1 MIEQVNGF
9 ITPMKEW
16 DAVGKNDGK
25 ITGTENGTKSVFQ
38 SVLEDT
44 VQNVYDT
51 QKDVEQKQY
60 LLATGQLEDA
70 HSLPIAQA
78 KAELSLE
85 VMISLRNKAMEA
97 YNEILKMSQR
107 VRDKRPDQ
115 MASNVVALEIPVCRD
130 GFLHH
135 FLFKHGDTRHQPD
148 LLLI

>member
-9 ITPMKEW
+9 ITPMKGW
-16 DAVGKNDGK
+16 DAVEKNDKK

-44 VQNVYDT
+44 IQNVYDT

-70 HSLPIAQA
+70 HSLLIAQA

-97 YNEILKMSQR
+97 YNEILKMS
-107 VRDKRPDQ
+107 V
-115 MASNVVALEIPVCRD
+115 
-130 GFLHH
+130 
-135 FLFKHGDTRHQPD
+135 
-148 LLLI
+148 

>member
-9 ITPMKEW
+9 ITPMKGW
-16 DAVGKNDGK
+16 DAVEKNDKK

-51 QKDVEQKQY
+51 QKEVEQKQY

-70 HSLPIAQA
+70 NSLPIAQA

-97 YNEILKMSQR
+97 YNEILKMS
-107 VRDKRPDQ
+107 V
-115 MASNVVALEIPVCRD
+115 
-130 GFLHH
+130 
-135 FLFKHGDTRHQPD
+135 
-148 LLLI
+148 

>member
-9 ITPMKEW
+9 ITPMKGW
-16 DAVGKNDGK
+16 DAVEKNDKK
-25 ITGTENGTKSVFQ
+25 ITENGTKSVFQ

-97 YNEILKMSQR
+97 YNEIFR
-107 VRDKRPDQ
+107 
-115 MASNVVALEIPVCRD
+115 
-130 GFLHH
+130 GFA
-135 FLFKHGDTRHQPD
+135 FSF
-148 LLLI
+148 

>member
-9 ITPMKEW
+9 ITPMKGW
-16 DAVGKNDGK
+16 DAVEKNDK
-25 ITGTENGTKSVFQ
+25 KLTGTENGTKSVFQ
-38 SVLEDT
+38 T

-97 YNEILKMSQR
+97 YNEILKMS
-107 VRDKRPDQ
+107 V
-115 MASNVVALEIPVCRD
+115 
-130 GFLHH
+130 
-135 FLFKHGDTRHQPD
+135 
-148 LLLI
+148 

>member
-16 DAVGKNDGK
+16 SAVGKNDETTGAK
-25 ITGTENGTKSVFQ
+25 IGTKSVFQ

-97 YNEILKMSQR
+97 YNEILKMS
-107 VRDKRPDQ
+107 V
-115 MASNVVALEIPVCRD
+115 
-130 GFLHH
+130 
-135 FLFKHGDTRHQPD
+135 
-148 LLLI
+148 

>member
-16 DAVGKNDGK
+16 NAVGKNDET
-25 ITGTENGTKSVFQ
+25 TGTEIDTKSVFQ

-97 YNEILKMSQR
+97 YNEILKMS
-107 VRDKRPDQ
+107 V
-115 MASNVVALEIPVCRD
+115 
-130 GFLHH
+130 
-135 FLFKHGDTRHQPD
+135 
-148 LLLI
+148 

>member
-9 ITPMKEW
+9 ITPMKGW
-16 DAVGKNDGK
+16 DAVEKNDKK

-51 QKDVEQKQY
+51 QKQY

-97 YNEILKMSQR
+97 YNEILKMS
-107 VRDKRPDQ
+107 V
-115 MASNVVALEIPVCRD
+115 
-130 GFLHH
+130 
-135 FLFKHGDTRHQPD
+135 
-148 LLLI
+148 